1 MKNGIRYCQ
10 NGYDILFSSIKMVQ
24 PLPSLYTIRQHHL
37 RLDVDW
43 KSIRRRL
50 DVECKVIMPQGG
62 GGTL

>member
-1 MKNGIRYCQ
+1 MVLGIV
-10 NGYDILFSSIKMVQ
+10 KMVH
-24 PLPSLYTIRQHHL
+24 PLPSLYTIGQPIR
-37 RLDVDW
+37 RTLDVDW